1 MLQLPHLRLRFSW
14 NHCGVHERLPYD
26 PLINS
31 PRSLPGCS
39 RPCSPHV
46 GTISSSP
53 LPAFSDVTLR
63 TIKLASLT
71 ARRPARSF
79 HADDQALSNSLNC
92 EKCLLTHLPGIF
104 LFLNSSYNRHVIVPF
119 INLPLNAGLYGVLFL
134 IAASLLGVRLCTLSP
149 NLDHL
154 HITYS
159 SSYLQSL
166 AIVFFP
172 SWGAIF
178 NVPECINESNN
189 SLSCRADKIVVIAK
203 LSINGEATP

>member
-92 EKCLLTHLPGIF
+92 EKCLLTYLSGI
-104 LFLNSSYNRHVIVPF
+104 LRVLKSSYNWYVIVTF
-119 INLPLNAGLYGVLFL
+119 INLPFNAGLCDVLFP
-134 IAASLLGVRLCTLSP
+134 IAAPLHGVRS
-149 NLDHL
+149 
-154 HITYS
+154 
-159 SSYLQSL
+159 
-166 AIVFFP
+166 
-172 SWGAIF
+172 
-178 NVPECINESNN
+178 
-189 SLSCRADKIVVIAK
+189 
-203 LSINGEATP
+203 